1 MNQIPIAMLAL
12 GLAMPGDGA
21 NPSKGME
28 SLRPLHFR
36 IEAVTDQVKT
46 IAGRLEAAIED
57 GPTYDRAVLDL
68 DGDGRPELLLGTWN
82 DDVRLYR
89 GGAGGTGAGWSPA
102 SDEPL
107 VELPRGSHAV
117 PAPGDLDGDG
127 VDNALDNCPDDAN
140 SSQGDLDG
148 DGGDEAVVMLWSGSG
163 GSGTRSHV
171 SVLDRVDVRAVNVA
185 TRLLGDRAQLR
196 GITLDAGV
204 IRLDVVS
211 AGPQDAACCPG
222 DLASLAWRLGPGG
235 LEDAEPP
242 RVSGRLGLAALEGS
256 AWRLAKL
263 AWSEPAPPSPGVT
276 LTWTEGR
283 FAGNAGCNEYHAGA
297 RDGGE
302 MPGGIVLDPPA
313 ATRKICPP
321 EAMQV
326 EERFLA
332 QLGAVRR
339 LGFMS
344 GRLMLDD
351 QGGAGML
358 FDRIETVA
366 TP

>member
-1 MNQIPIAMLAL
+1 MRIPLWTLLLA
-12 GLAMPGDGA
+12 A
-21 NPSKGME
+21 
-28 SLRPLHFR
+28 
-36 IEAVTDQVKT
+36 
-46 IAGRLEAAIED
+46 AAIAACGKAGAPPPAAP
-57 GPTYDRAVLDL
+57 GPAATPPAGAPTLAEAGAATYSGIEEAGTDVTLAGGQWEGPPFREGAVS
-68 DGDGRPELLLGTWN
+68 RPAVGLIDDLLL
-82 DDVRLYR
+82 
-89 GGAGGTGAGWSPA
+89 
-102 SDEPL
+102 E
-107 VELPRGSHAV
+107 
-117 PAPGDLDGDG
+117 
-127 VDNALDNCPDDAN
+127 
-140 SSQGDLDG
+140 GDLDG
-148 DGGDEAVVMLWSGSG
+148 DGGDEAIVMLWSGSG

-171 SVLDRVDVRAVNVA
+171 AVLDRVDGQVVNVA
-185 TRLLGDRAQLR
+185 TRLLGDRVQLR
-196 GITLDAGV
+196 GITLDAGI

-211 AGPQDAACCPG
+211 TGPQDAACCPG
-222 DLASLAWRLGPGG
+222 DLASLAWRLGQGG

-256 AWRLAKL
+256 AWRLARL
-263 AWSEPAPPSPGVT
+263 AWSEPAPPSPEVT

-283 FAGNAGCNEYHAGA
+283 FAGNAGCNEYRAGA
-297 RDGGE
+297 RDDGE

-313 ATRKICPP
+313 ATRKTCPP
-321 EAMQV
+321 EVMQV